1 LGFFMVLDTGSTGAR
16 LRERRIAVGLK
27 QAELAEKVGISA
39 SYLNLIEHN
48 RRRIAGKL
56 LINLA
61 NALNLDPAILSEGA
75 QSSLVGRLQECA
87 SHQSPQGQV
96 IDRAVD
102 FATRFP
108 RWAELTISLDRKLRQ
123 MEQTVDVLND
133 RLSHDPHLAT
143 SLHEVLTTVT
153 AIRSTSSIL
162 AETDDIAPEWRTR
175 FHRNLNEDS
184 HRLTEGAQALVSYLD
199 TSSQDTVSIGTP
211 WDELDGFWAAHDYCF
226 DDFDHF
232 SAADW
237 HAYIAAAPELM
248 SAQARS
254 LATDFA
260 NRYRDD
266 ASQIPKQNLI
276 DAVAVCGFDAVQLAQ
291 TLRSD
296 IPTVMRRLAF
306 LSQQDLGM
314 EIGLACC
321 DASGSFIIRKPVA
334 GFHIPR
340 FGSACAL
347 WPIFAA
353 IGRPMAPISMVLRHT
368 GREGGTFDTISYAE
382 VQPAYDT
389 TPYPMTRSYMLII
402 PRHDSDSVD
411 PLRVGAAC
419 RVCAR
424 NACPARREGSIL
436 GHQGL

>member
-1 LGFFMVLDTGSTGAR
+1 MAVDAGSIGVR
-16 LRERRIAVGLK
+16 LRERRVAVGLK
-27 QAELAEKVGISA
+27 QAELAEMVGISA

-61 NALNLDPAILSEGA
+61 HALSIDPATLSEGA
-75 QSSLVGRLQECA
+75 HSSLVGRLKECA
-87 SHQSPQGQV
+87 SDHGPDGQN
-96 IDRAVD
+96 IDRAID

-108 RWAELTISLDRKLRQ
+108 QWADLMIVLDRKLRQ

-162 AETDDIAPEWRTR
+162 ADTDDITPEWRNR

-184 HRLTEGAQALVSYLD
+184 RRLTEGAQALVSYLD
-199 TSSQDTVSIGTP
+199 ASSHDTVSIGTP
-211 WDELDGFWAAHDYCF
+211 WDELDAFWAAHGYCF
-226 DDFDHF
+226 DPFDHF
-232 SAADW
+232 SGEDW
-237 HAYIAAAPELM
+237 HAYIAASPELV
-248 SAQARS
+248 SAQAQS
-254 LATDFA
+254 LASDFA
-260 NRYRDD
+260 DRYRRDV
-266 ASQIPKQNLI
+266 AQVPKQNLV
-276 DAVAVCGFDAVQLAQ
+276 DAVAVCGFDAVHLAQ
-291 TLRSD
+291 ILHCD

-306 LSQQDLGM
+306 LSTQDSGT

-321 DASGSFIIRKPVA
+321 DASGSLIIRKPVA

-347 WPIFAA
+347 WPLFAA

-382 VQPAYDT
+382 VEPAYDT

-402 PRHDSDSVD
+402 PHQDSESAD

-424 NACPARREGSIL
+424 NACPARRERSIL

>member
-1 LGFFMVLDTGSTGAR
+1 MSENVSVGSR
-16 LRERRIAVGLK
+16 IRERRVTIGLK
-27 QAELAEKVGISA
+27 QADLAAKVGISA

-56 LINLA
+56 LLQLGE
-61 NALNLDPAILSEGA
+61 ALGIDPQLLSEGA
-75 QSSLVGRLQECA
+75 QASIVARLRESAAYYGETVGDDGSAADFAARYPAWAQL
-87 SHQSPQGQV
+87 V
-96 IDRAVD
+96 ID
-102 FATRFP
+102 
-108 RWAELTISLDRKLRQ
+108 LDRKVRQ
-123 MEQTVDVLND
+123 LEQTVDGLSD

-232 SAADW
+232 SPADW
-237 HAYIAAAPELM
+237 RAYITAAPELV

-254 LATDFA
+254 LAIDFA

-402 PRHDSDSVD
+402 PRHDSDNVD

>member
-1 LGFFMVLDTGSTGAR
+1 MALDAGSTGAR

-27 QAELAEKVGISA
+27 QAELAEMVGISA

-61 NALNLDPAILSEGA
+61 NALAMDAATLSEGP
-75 QSSLVGRLQECA
+75 QSSLVGRLKECA
-87 SHQSPQGQV
+87 SDHGQDGQV
-96 IDRAVD
+96 IERAID

-108 RWAELTISLDRKLRQ
+108 QWAELTISLDRKLRQ

-162 AETDDIAPEWRTR
+162 ADTDDIAPEWRNR

-184 HRLTEGAQALVSYLD
+184 RRLTEGAQALVSYLD

-211 WDELDGFWAAHDYCF
+211 WDELDAFWAAHGYCF
-226 DDFDHF
+226 DGFDHF
-232 SAADW
+232 SAQDW
-237 HAYIAAAPELM
+237 QAYIAAAPELV

-254 LATDFA
+254 LASDFA
-260 NRYRDD
+260 DRYGRDVT
-266 ASQIPKQNLI
+266 QIPKQNLI
-276 DAVAVCGFDAVQLAQ
+276 DAVAVCGFDAVHLAQ
-291 TLRSD
+291 TLRAD
-296 IPTVMRRLAF
+296 IPTLMRRLAF
-306 LSQQDLGM
+306 LSAQDLGTD
-314 EIGLACC
+314 IGLACC

-347 WPIFAA
+347 WPLFAA

-402 PRHDSDSVD
+402 PHPETDDSD

-424 NACPARREGSIL
+424 NACPARRERSIL

>member
-1 LGFFMVLDTGSTGAR
+1 MALDTGSTGAR

-27 QAELAEKVGISA
+27 QAELAEMVGISA

-61 NALNLDPAILSEGA
+61 NALEMDAATLSEGV
-75 QSSLVGRLQECA
+75 QSSLVGRLKECA
-87 SHQSPQGQV
+87 SDHGRDGQV
-96 IDRAVD
+96 IERAID

-108 RWAELTISLDRKLRQ
+108 QWAELTISLDRKLRQ

-162 AETDDIAPEWRTR
+162 ADTDDIAPEWRSR

-184 HRLTEGAQALVSYLD
+184 RRLTEGAQALVSYLD

-211 WDELDGFWAAHDYCF
+211 WDELDAFWAAHEYCF

-232 SAADW
+232 SPQDW
-237 HAYIAAAPELM
+237 QAYIADARELM
-248 SAQARS
+248 SGQARS
-254 LATDFA
+254 LAMDFA
-260 NRYRDD
+260 NRYLDD
-266 ASQIPKQNLI
+266 AARIPKQTLM
-276 DAVAVCGFDAVQLAQ
+276 DAVDVCGFDTVQLAQ
-291 TLRSD
+291 AVRSD

-306 LSQQDLGM
+306 LSSQDLGTD
-314 EIGLACC
+314 IGLACC
-321 DASGSFIIRKPVA
+321 DASGSFTMRKPVA

-402 PRHDSDSVD
+402 PRHETDGID